1 MKRFS
6 TKRLILKIILK
17 MINLNALRHIMMI
30 NTEKIKILQGKNKI
44 MKIFIRRLKN
54 PIFLTK
60 RVLLFHGMMT
70 KKKFSLKVFLITNDL
85 ILIVLFSIFLPINT
99 I

>member
-1 MKRFS
+1 MKISILFFLFS
-6 TKRLILKIILK
+6 LS
-17 MINLNALRHIMMI
+17 
-30 NTEKIKILQGKNKI
+30 LQSDNSDKI

>member
-60 RVLLFHGMMT
+60 RVLLFHGIMT
-70 KKKFSLKVFLITNDL
+70 KKKFS
-85 ILIVLFSIFLPINT
+85 
-99 I
+99 